1 MDTSKLMTL
10 ICAFVLVVCLTLS
23 ITTLTVLRNA
33 MEENGSLQEEAA
45 ALVGNLNTCIGEMNE
60 MLVDD
65 SIPTGSD
72 TSIPSNTDTDR
83 FCIRAINGQIGI
95 YTTDGYLVRLL
106 DVSVDTLPQKDRD
119 ALNEGILVNS
129 WRDLIAI
136 IQDYTA

>member
-1 MDTSKLMTL
+1 MTL

-33 MEENGSLQEEAA
+33 MEENDSLQEEAA